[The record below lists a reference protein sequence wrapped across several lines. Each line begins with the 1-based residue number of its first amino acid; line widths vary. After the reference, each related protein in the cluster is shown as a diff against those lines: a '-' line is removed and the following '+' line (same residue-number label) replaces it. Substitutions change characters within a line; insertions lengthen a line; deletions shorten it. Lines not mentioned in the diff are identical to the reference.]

1 MLPVLPSTHAGGQ
14 HGRGRGPC
22 EILAQPHRVES
33 QLPSLTPGRTKP
45 WRKAGR
51 GFVLGTPRC
60 APLLGGTPSQTPGS
74 PGPPVSRRVP
84 VLPGSLVPSALPS
97 PQPST
102 QAPRCPRGPGDTSC
116 LPWVPDPVLRT
127 RDCVALRGSPCRGPR
142 THRGLRLC
150 AGSYVG
156 GGDTCLLSLGP
167 HLYPDTSQLSTQ
179 HTKSSSEFGT
189 PTLASESDNE
199 TRGGLAGGLLGT
211 WAHGVLAPHPRCC
224 RPRPGRHLEPRAHSV
239 LPSPGPLGPASC
251 LWGLRLS

>member
-116 LPWVPDPVLRT
+116 LPWVPDPVLHT

-199 TRGGLAGGLLGT
+199 TRGALAGGCWGRGPTASWL
-211 WAHGVLAPHPRCC
+211 PI
-224 RPRPGRHLEPRAHSV
+224 PGAAG
-239 LPSPGPLGPASC
+239 PGPGGTLSPEPTVCSPPQAPWAPPLAS
-251 LWGLRLS
+251 GA